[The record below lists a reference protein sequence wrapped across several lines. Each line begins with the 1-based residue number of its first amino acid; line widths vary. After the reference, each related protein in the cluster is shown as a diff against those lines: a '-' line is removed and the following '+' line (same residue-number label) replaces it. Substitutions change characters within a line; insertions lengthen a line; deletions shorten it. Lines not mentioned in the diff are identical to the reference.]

1 MNKENKEEIIKEF
14 RRKFQKDKILFR
26 NSNGDIKQ
34 DDYLLE
40 DIEDFWLSKLKS
52 QKEEIIKMIEIKDAY
67 KIPFS
72 KAEIDYELLPENRAK
87 KEIVNEYYK
96 KGRDDEFFDLLFKI
110 KQL

>member
-1 MNKENKEEIIKEF
+1 MNKENKEELKKKIKEIVSILNDDEKWVKRYGDKPYWDVF
-14 RRKFQKDKILFR
+14 LEVFQF
-26 NSNGDIKQ
+26 
-34 DDYLLE
+34 
-40 DIEDFWLSKLKS
+40 